1 MLSNSMLH
9 SSFQEAF
16 KENIVIHKD
25 CPFFIHKY
33 SFTLHQSLHSD
44 EGDARLKTENL
55 SLVDHPPMDLGYT
68 ILLLSEHFNLIT

>member
-44 EGDARLKTENL
+44 EVDVPENREP
-55 SLVDHPPMDLGYT
+55 LVDHPPMDLGLQFCFSLNT
-68 ILLLSEHFNLIT
+68 SI